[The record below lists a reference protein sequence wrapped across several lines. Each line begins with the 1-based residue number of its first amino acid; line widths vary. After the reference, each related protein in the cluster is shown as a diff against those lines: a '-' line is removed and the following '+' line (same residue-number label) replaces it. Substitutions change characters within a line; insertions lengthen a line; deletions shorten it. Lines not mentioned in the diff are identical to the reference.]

1 MKTISV
7 TFSLIALSIV
17 AISCSPKTEPFNYGK
32 DNCYFC
38 KMGIVDPKYGGEVV
52 TKKSKVY
59 KFDDIICMVRF
70 LQSGTLTENEIAKKV
85 IINFVQ
91 KDSFGE
97 KENDFLDVSKAVFWA
112 SPELRSPMGSN
123 AAAFATKQ
131 AAEKTKAGKEG
142 QIMSWDEL
150 YKKIK

>member
-1 MKTISV
+1 MKIPCLTI
-7 TFSLIALSIV
+7 TPIALSML

-59 KFDDIICMVRF
+59 KFDDVICMVRF
-70 LQSGTLTENEIAKKV
+70 LQSVTLKENEIAKKV
-85 IINFVQ
+85 IINFD
-91 KDSFGE
+91 KA
-97 KENDFLDVSKAVFWA
+97 NDFLDVTKAIFWA
-112 SPELRSPMGSN
+112 SPERRSPMGSN
-123 AAAFATKQ
+123 AAAFASQQ
-131 AAEKTKAGKEG
+131 AAEKAKVGKEG
-142 QIMSWDEL
+142 ELMNWEEL